1 MDRARGG
8 SDPRVG
14 GRHEERAIGIAPYAK
29 GPLGWPHGHEAGL
42 AEAVTNVRKTPRPF
56 YLGSSTGPGRDA
68 RGRSIRGSTLN
79 ADLAIA
85 NDVATGDP
93 SGFVPKL
100 EPVPPQ
106 PTASPDPPDPG

>member
-1 MDRARGG
+1 
-8 SDPRVG
+8 
-14 GRHEERAIGIAPYAK
+14 
-29 GPLGWPHGHEAGL
+29 
-42 AEAVTNVRKTPRPF
+42 
-56 YLGSSTGPGRDA
+56 
-68 RGRSIRGSTLN
+68 LN